1 MTSKLKRMLK
11 DEGGITALET
21 AIILIAFVVVASV
34 FAFTILSAGTFS
46 TEKSRQ
52 AVYGGIEQVGSSLEV
67 YGSVIGQAASAGAT
81 RVLTMSFTL
90 ASVQGGGAI
99 NITQSNSI
107 LNEVV
112 ISYRDDN
119 ERDTELEW
127 SMQFVGTDDGDWL
140 LEEGEL
146 AEITI
151 ILTGTGLVT
160 NTTEYN
166 HVTLGTNDEFMIE
179 VKPPQGGVVPIL
191 RTVPASLD
199 IVMVLD

>member
-1 MTSKLKRMLK
+1 MTSKLKRLLK

-67 YGSVIGQAASAGAT
+67 YGSVIGEAASTGASQ
-81 RVLTMSFTL
+81 VLTVSFTL
-90 ASVQGGGAI
+90 AAVQGGGAI
-99 NITQSNSI
+99 NITDTSSADNQ
-107 LNEVV
+107 VV

-119 ERDTELEW
+119 ESETVLTW
-127 SMQFVGTDDGDWL
+127 TMAFVGNRDDDWL

-146 AEITI
+146 AEVTI
-151 ILTGTGLVT
+151 SISGTNGLTL
-160 NTTEYN
+160 EA
-166 HVTLGTNDEFMIE
+166 NDEFMIE
-179 VKPPQGGVVPIL
+179 VKPPQGGVVPIM

-199 IVMVLD
+199 KVMVLN